1 MFYQTFKDSGLLLGL
16 LANKYN
22 IIATITQNEEI
33 IPVFIEVNNRQN
45 VVIHAAGKIYASMQ
59 LLIDMK
65 DNIANLQQIIDSL
78 DLKYFANTKIG
89 KLNKDDKSKFI
100 EIGKSQYNLDPEIWN
115 LIAENFTE
123 LDYYRRIISA
133 QTLMFDLN
141 DTH

>member
-1 MFYQTFKDSGLLLGL
+1 MFYQTLKDSGLLLGL

-22 IIATITQNEEI
+22 IIATITQNQQTL
-33 IPVFIEVNNRQN
+33 PVFVEVNNQH
-45 VVIHAAGKIYASMQ
+45 VVISAAGKIYASMQ
-59 LLIDMK
+59 LLIDIK

-100 EIGKSQYNLDPEIWN
+100 EIGKRQYNLDPEIWN

>member
-65 DNIANLQQIIDSL
+65 DNIANLQQIIDSF

-89 KLNKDDKSKFI
+89 KLNTDDKSKFI
-100 EIGKSQYNLDPEIWN
+100 EIGKRQYNLDPEIWN